1 MKDYK
6 SKLDKILGKNINPSS
21 KPSLWHKLYEDA
33 PVSMPAAPVAPSRP
47 TTKPLTSPGT
57 KPSTKPSPLSPKI
70 NPGALPKPRAQRDG
84 INEAYEEFVNPGT
97 QKLFKSGDSRFGFSQ
112 HPMMK
117 AHGDKLARAAYKHS
131 TGKVYSSMAEL
142 EGLSANDKKNRLG
155 QMTMR
160 ALQEIKRIEAAHAT
174 ELEEIAIDVVANLYN
189 LGEEDKNKLNAFL
202 RRPQHDAPPD
212 EDDDDGVE
220 EFADDEGDD
229 ITHEVHKRHSMNLMS
244 QGAAIHNMHDVHLQD
259 EIKDRL
265 DALDPG
271 LVDLYSQFG
280 RGSSHTYWLY
290 DMNMMLNVQLGGAMG
305 SVNLTP
311 SGEVIAQAPIFPVLV
326 QELIKGVIM
335 LISHHQFE
343 SMSPAKTRKIIAAA
357 DTLHDEFPQIMVGP
371 KVWRAFILALPS
383 AYRGR
388 LMEVV
393 MTLARAHPKELNI
406 IMVKLGECIA
416 NDEDPRTSSVASALQ
431 DLLERTLS
439 EETPEDIAA
448 MLPDGEDDFDTGED
462 DDDED
467 DGRLYTESWGK
478 NLALAAGAVGSMMGI
493 GGPAGAQTP
502 TTPTTPNQ
510 IPLLAN
516 QSIDGYRARHKTK
529 TPPMTA
535 KQLEAMMDR
544 LNADQAEREAKMSHH
559 EKLKYQI
566 QKAREARSEKE
577 SVPDYKR
584 LMGAIGDEGP
594 SGSANKSGESAT
606 ERGMRMAKRF
616 ADPQPPTEYKIG
628 EGPAERNPDGTI
640 NQEVTDIFRE
650 IGPQMGRIEKEKQ
663 ARMQERY
670 KQAERFIPK

>member
-1 MKDYK
+1 
-6 SKLDKILGKNINPSS
+6 
-21 KPSLWHKLYEDA
+21 
-33 PVSMPAAPVAPSRP
+33 
-47 TTKPLTSPGT
+47 
-57 KPSTKPSPLSPKI
+57 
-70 NPGALPKPRAQRDG
+70 
-84 INEAYEEFVNPGT
+84 
-97 QKLFKSGDSRFGFSQ
+97 
-112 HPMMK
+112 
-117 AHGDKLARAAYKHS
+117 
-131 TGKVYSSMAEL
+131 MAEL
-142 EGLSANDKKNRLG
+142 EGLPANERKNRLG

-174 ELEEIAIDVVANLYN
+174 ALEEIAIDVVANLYN

-311 SGEVIAQAPIFPVLV
+311 TGEVIAQAPIFPVLV

-448 MLPDGEDDFDTGED
+448 MLPDGEDNFGTED
-462 DDDED
+462 DDFGTDDED
-467 DGRLYTESWGK
+467 DRLHTESWGK
-478 NLALAAGAVGSMMGI
+478 NLALAAGGIGGMMGI
-493 GGPAGAQTP
+493 GGPVEAQTP
-502 TTPTTPNQ
+502 TTPSQ

-516 QSIDGYRARHKTK
+516 QSMDGFRARHKTK

-535 KQLEAMMDR
+535 KQLEDMMDQ

-559 EKLKYQI
+559 EKLMLRIKR
-566 QKAREARSEKE
+566 AREARGEKE
-577 SVPDYKR
+577 SAPNYKR

-594 SGSANKSGESAT
+594 SGSANGGGESAI
-606 ERGMRMAKRF
+606 ERSMRMASRF
-616 ADPQPPTEYKIG
+616 ADPKPPTQYKIG
-628 EGPAERNPDGTI
+628 EGPAARNPDGTI
-640 NQEVTDIFRE
+640 NQEVDDIFKE
-650 IGPQMGRIEKEKQ
+650 IGPQMGRIEQEKKERIEKE
-663 ARMQERY
+663 RQERY
-670 KQAERFIPK
+670 KQAERFTR